1 MLVLPGLPESAQGC
15 AATQGGVIRPDKG
28 SGNPEVDQ
36 AATNAGRLGDR
47 PLIVLTAGKY
57 WKPDDSVAAKEIAA
71 FHEVWIHELQ
81 SDLAN
86 LSDDGKQLIVQSS
99 DHAMPEQAPQAIASA
114 VKEVVTKLRQQ
125 RN

>member
-1 MLVLPGLPESAQGC
+1 MRGHTGRDDSAGQR
-15 AATQGGVIRPDKG
+15 QRQ
-28 SGNPEVDQ
+28 PEVDQ
-36 AATNAGRLGDR
+36 AATDAGRLGDR